1 MSKMKE
7 HLSERV
13 TELPDS
19 VIGELIR
26 IAEEDKSIISLG
38 PGEPDFSTP
47 KTILDFGKKMLDQKY
62 THYSPPGGRKE
73 LKELIAK
80 KAKKEN
86 KIKIE
91 DAHKQIVV
99 LNGSTEAIMLSL
111 MCFVDA
117 GEEVLVPNPSFL
129 SYVPSVELL
138 NGFAVN
144 IPLEADDG
152 FQINPDIIKGL
163 ISKKTKAIILNS
175 PSNPT
180 GTVLK
185 KKLLEEIAEIAI
197 ENNLM
202 ILSDEAYEYY
212 VYGEAKHESI
222 GALNGMQDNVLTM
235 QSFSKSFA
243 MPGFRVGYAIGPE
256 WLINPMTKIHVY
268 SSLCAPT
275 ISQKMAEKALVS
287 PRKEIEKMR
296 KDYDKRRKLVLHRLA
311 EIPLLHVEKV
321 PEGAFYV
328 FPKIQANMSSMEL
341 SKYLLKEA
349 KVSVV
354 PGTEFGKFGEGFIR
368 ISYATNYFLIEK
380 AMDRIEK
387 AMRKLK

>member
-1 MSKMKE
+1 MSRMKE
-7 HLSERV
+7 NLSERV

-19 VIGELIR
+19 VISELIR

-38 PGEPDFSTP
+38 PGEPDFPTP
-47 KTILDFGKKMLDQKY
+47 KTILDFGKKMLDQKF

-86 KIKIE
+86 KIKTE
-91 DAHKQIVV
+91 DAQKQIVV

-129 SYVPSVELL
+129 AYIPSVELL
-138 NGFAVN
+138 QGFAVN
-144 IPLEADDG
+144 IALDADEG
-152 FQINPDIIKGL
+152 FQINPDLIKGL
-163 ISKKTKAIILNS
+163 VSKKTKAIILNS

-180 GTVLK
+180 GTVMK
-185 KKLLEEIAEIAI
+185 KKLLEEIASIAI

-202 ILSDEAYEYY
+202 IISDEAYEYY
-212 VYGEAKHESI
+212 VYGNAKHESI
-222 GALNGMQDNVLTM
+222 AALNGLENNVLTL

-256 WLINPMTKIHVY
+256 WLIEPMTKIHVY

-296 KDYDKRRKLVLHRLA
+296 KEYDKRRKLVLRRIA
-311 EIPLLHVEKV
+311 EIPLLHIEVQ
-321 PEGAFYV
+321 PEGAFYA
-328 FPKIQANMSSMEL
+328 FPKIQANMSSLEL
-341 SKYLLKEA
+341 SKYLLREA

-354 PGTEFGKFGEGFIR
+354 PGTEFGKHGEGFIR
-368 ISYATNYFLIEK
+368 ISYATNYSLIEK

-387 AMRKLK
+387 AMKKLT

>member
-1 MSKMKE
+1 MSRMKE
-7 HLSERV
+7 NLSERV

-19 VIGELIR
+19 VISELIR

-38 PGEPDFSTP
+38 PGEPDFPTP
-47 KTILDFGKKMLDQKY
+47 KTILDFGKKMLDQKF

-86 KIKIE
+86 KIKTE
-91 DAHKQIVV
+91 DAQKQIVV

-129 SYVPSVELL
+129 AYIPSVELL
-138 NGFAVN
+138 QGFAVN
-144 IPLEADDG
+144 IALDAEEG
-152 FQINPDIIKGL
+152 FQINPDLIKGL
-163 ISKKTKAIILNS
+163 VSKKTKAIILNS

-180 GTVLK
+180 GTVMK
-185 KKLLEEIAEIAI
+185 KKLLEEIASIAI

-202 ILSDEAYEYY
+202 IISDEAYEYY
-212 VYGEAKHESI
+212 VYGNAKHESI
-222 GALNGMQDNVLTM
+222 AALNGLENNVLTL

-256 WLINPMTKIHVY
+256 WLIEPMTKIHVY

-275 ISQKMAEKALVS
+275 ISQKMAEKALLS

-296 KDYDKRRKLVLHRLA
+296 KEYDKRRKLVLRRIA
-311 EIPLLHVEKV
+311 EIPLLHIEVQ
-321 PEGAFYV
+321 PEGAFYA
-328 FPKIQANMSSMEL
+328 FPKIQANMSSLEL
-341 SKYLLKEA
+341 SKYLLREA

-354 PGTEFGKFGEGFIR
+354 PGTEFGKHGEGFIR
-368 ISYATNYFLIEK
+368 ISYATNYSLIEK

-387 AMRKLK
+387 AMKKLT